1 MLNRVE
7 VLVATMKQ
15 NDLFKYR
22 QMNIQ
27 TDAVLANQAD
37 RTEYIEEQINGKA
50 VKMITTAKKGVGMN
64 RNIALI
70 YSSADICLLSDDD
83 VVYVE
88 DYEKV
93 IIKAFEKIPEADVII
108 FNVNNLNEER
118 ADPEQ
123 IKKIHRV
130 RLYNFIRYGAP
141 NIAFR
146 RESIIRNNVWF
157 SLLFGGGTKYS
168 SGEDSLFLR
177 DIMKKGLKIYA
188 FPEKIADVENV
199 TSTWFAGHNEKYLF
213 DHGAWLSASFP
224 ILKYLGAFFYMFK
237 FRHNLK
243 LSCIKIL
250 KLMISGMKAYK
261 KDITYK
267 EWRQIKYGSC
277 VAE

>member
-1 MLNRVE
+1 MDRVE
-7 VLVATMKQ
+7 VLVAAMKQ
-15 NDLFKYR
+15 KDLFKYR

-27 TDAVLANQAD
+27 TDAVIANQAE
-37 RTEYIEEQINGKA
+37 RTEYIEKLINGKA
-50 VKMITTAKKGVGMN
+50 VKMITTAERGVGIN
-64 RNIALI
+64 RNMALM

-88 DYEKV
+88 GYEKT

-108 FNVNNLNEER
+108 FNINNLNKER

-146 RESIIRNNVWF
+146 RKSIMRKNVWF
-157 SLLFGGGTKYS
+157 SLLFGGGTEYS
-168 SGEDSLFLR
+168 AGEDSLFLR

-188 FPEKIADVENV
+188 FPEKIADVENLN
-199 TSTWFAGHNEKYLF
+199 STWFAGHSDKFLF

-224 ILKYLGAFFYMFK
+224 VLKYLGLFFYMFK
-237 FRHNLK
+237 FRHTSK
-243 LSCIKIL
+243 LSYIKIL
-250 KLMISGMKAYK
+250 GLMISGMKSYK
-261 KDITYK
+261 NGITYN
-267 EWRQIKYGSC
+267 EWRQVKYGTC
-277 VAE
+277 MAE